1 MFESLGRFIVRRRKG
16 VLTLFLFGII
26 AAGGVGSLA
35 FGKLDTGGYSDL
47 GSESAKAATYL
58 TEKFKVQ
65 EPVAILVIDSGE
77 LDIADPGI
85 TSAALEI
92 ENNVSKVTGVS
103 KTISYWSSGGAPSLK
118 SNDSKAA
125 FLLFTLISRRMIST
139 LMDQLVQRF
148 KRSLKARKAHSQSM
162 HLVVEL

>member
-16 VLTLFLFGII
+16 VLTLFLIGII

-65 EPVAILVIDSGE
+65 EPVAILVIDSGD
-77 LDIADPGI
+77 LD
-85 TSAALEI
+85 
-92 ENNVSKVTGVS
+92 
-103 KTISYWSSGGAPSLK
+103 
-118 SNDSKAA
+118 
-125 FLLFTLISRRMIST
+125 F
-139 LMDQLVQRF
+139 
-148 KRSLKARKAHSQSM
+148 
-162 HLVVEL
+162 